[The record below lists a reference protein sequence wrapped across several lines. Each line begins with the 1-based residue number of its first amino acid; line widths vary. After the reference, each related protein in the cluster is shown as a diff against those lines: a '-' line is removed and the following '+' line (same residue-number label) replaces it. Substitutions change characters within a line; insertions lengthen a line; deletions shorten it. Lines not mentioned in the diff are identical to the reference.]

1 MSVVVPF
8 SQAPAQRQQMPE
20 AQPTYLAIAAAQMHA
35 DSRLFALGLAPAVT
49 PTKDEP
55 VG

>member
-8 SQAPAQRQQMPE
+8 TQSTTTRQPAPE

-35 DSRLFALGLAPAVT
+35 DSRLFAPGQEPGVT

>member
-1 MSVVVPF
+1 MSVMVPF
-8 SQAPAQRQQMPE
+8 SQAPAQQQQMPE

-35 DSRLFALGLAPAVT
+35 DSRLFAPGKEPAVT
-49 PTKDEP
+49 PTKDAP

>member
-8 SQAPAQRQQMPE
+8 SQATKQQAQQPE

-35 DSRLFALGLAPAVT
+35 DSRLFAPGQEPAVT
-49 PTKDEP
+49 TTKDAP

>member
-8 SQAPAQRQQMPE
+8 SQPSPSRQPAPE
-20 AQPTYLAIAAAQMHA
+20 AHPTYLAIAAAQMHA
-35 DSRLFALGLAPAVT
+35 DSRLFAPGQEPAVT
-49 PTKDEP
+49 PTKDES